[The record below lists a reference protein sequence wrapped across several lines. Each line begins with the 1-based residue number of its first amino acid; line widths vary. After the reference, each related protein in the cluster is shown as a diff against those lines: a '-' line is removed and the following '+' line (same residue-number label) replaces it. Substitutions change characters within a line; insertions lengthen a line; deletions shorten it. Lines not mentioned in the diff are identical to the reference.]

1 MVIDNPPD
9 FSYSRGLDRRSLL
22 LEAAE
27 RLDDLENH
35 LGPGDSTKAES
46 VAAQQ
51 IRAFADDEAEFA
63 DIPTMYKITE
73 QYFLQLPDKTVPYS
87 FKQLAARNDFY
98 WLDITINLHPKTK
111 WAFNQIRVDI
121 EFNPYA
127 PKDGTRPKAY
137 QIFPDE
143 QLVEYMKVHA
153 QAQVGLDANLNLVAQ
168 LPSIH
173 IPAAT
178 APLPIITDLSAGVGT
193 KNNLSL
199 GFEIPPHILS
209 LKADK
214 ITHAPPMLEK
224 VWWELHGKE
233 FSREHRPLLSVIV
246 QVPKGTRE
254 FKIRGEMDVA
264 RSFKYAP
271 ANLREAIEDLPAK
284 FRELFQKG
292 APIHVKTPED
302 SPWDMTRFL

>member
-1 MVIDNPPD
+1 MIDNPPD
-9 FSYSRGLDRRSLL
+9 FSYSRGIDRRSLL
-22 LEAAE
+22 FEAAQ
-27 RLDDLENH
+27 RLEDLEGH
-35 LGPGDSTKAES
+35 LGPDDSRKVES

-51 IRAFADDEAEFA
+51 ILAFADDDAEFA
-63 DIPTMYKITE
+63 DVPIMYKITE

-87 FKQLAARNDFY
+87 FKQLAARSDFY
-98 WLDITINLHPKTK
+98 WLDIAINLHPKTK
-111 WAFNQIRVDI
+111 WAFNQIKVDI
-121 EFNPYA
+121 EFNPQA

-143 QLVEYMKVHA
+143 QFVEYMKVHT

-168 LPSIH
+168 LPSMQ
-173 IPAAT
+173 IPTGAT
-178 APLPIITDLSAGVGT
+178 PLPIVTDLSAGAGI

-199 GFEIPPHILS
+199 GFEIPPHILT

-224 VWWELHGKE
+224 VWWELNGRE

-246 QVPKGTRE
+246 QIPKGTQE
-254 FKIRGEMDVA
+254 FKIKGQMVVA

-271 ANLREAIEDLPAK
+271 ANLREAIEDLPMK
-284 FRELFQKG
+284 FKELFQKG
-292 APIHVKTPED
+292 VPIHVETPED